1 MVNKKRSKPAVS
13 RRSWPCEK
21 EHLVDDALAIQQV
34 KRMEM
39 GPTCMMNK
47 QRSRPSVTRKSQPC
61 EKRDSIDDALAMQEA
76 TNVEIGLT
84 CMVNNYS
91 MMVGVLQLSKLP
103 ASTEI
108 SLLRQKISLWKF
120 WLLNTPPPP
129 EINVKNSWKSNFFT
143 SFA

>member
-13 RRSWPCEK
+13 QRSQPCEK
-21 EHLVDDALAIQQV
+21 EHLVDDALAIQEV

-61 EKRDSIDDALAMQEA
+61 EKKDSIDDALAMQEA

-84 CMVNNYS
+84 CMVNKQS
-91 MMVGVLQLSKLP
+91 SRPAVVFMGLKLI
-103 ASTEI
+103 S
-108 SLLRQKISLWKF
+108 SLLM
-120 WLLNTPPPP
+120 
-129 EINVKNSWKSNFFT
+129 
-143 SFA
+143 